1 MAKKHK
7 CKEED
12 EEAGADFMTS
22 FADMMTLLMAFFVL
36 LFAMSTVDEQKFVA
50 LLKGLEANFGN
61 SALQDGLLNG
71 GESILGANLE
81 AGSAIPVPGG
91 SLSLIEEPNAE
102 INGSEEPDLGEGEQV
117 ELEPGEEEVVG
128 GGYLTRKDLEEVEKA
143 VQQALEDTGF
153 AEDVAFR
160 FNERG
165 LVISVATDEVLF
177 APSKSDLQEGS
188 LEILDVISEQLLDFP
203 NIIWVDGHTDAI
215 PFPNPEHYDNKRL
228 SSDRANAVVNYM
240 TYKQGLPSNR
250 LIPVGFGADRPLVDN
265 ATPENRAKNRRVEIV
280 ISAGNSGTAEADAEV
295 DAAQD
300 QGAETQIDDPG
311 DDGLPQDVVNIP
323 VSEGADAASPA
334 GSGEE
339 TDG

>member
-1 MAKKHK
+1 MAKKCK
-7 CKEED
+7 CKGED
-12 EEAGADFMTS
+12 EEGGADFMTS

-102 INGSEEPDLGEGEQV
+102 INGSEDPDLGEGEQI

-143 VQQALEDTGF
+143 VQKALEDTGF
-153 AEDVAFR
+153 ADDVAFR

-177 APSKSDLQEGS
+177 GPSQSDLQEGS
-188 LEILDVISEQLLDFP
+188 LEILDIISKQLLNFP
-203 NIIWVDGHTDAI
+203 NTIWVDGHTDSI

-240 TYKQGLPSNR
+240 TYRQGLPSNR
-250 LIPVGFGADRPLVDN
+250 LIPVGFGSDRPLVDN
-265 ATPENRAKNRRVEIV
+265 DTPDNRAKNRRVEIV

-300 QGAETQIDDPG
+300 QGAAAQIEDVR
-311 DDGLPQDVVNIP
+311 DDGVAEDVVNVP
-323 VSEGADAASPA
+323 ETEGEPR
-334 GSGEE
+334 
-339 TDG
+339 